1 MLLIKK
7 DEKKAKR
14 KKKKVQCPI
23 MENWECIVLYQ
34 QLVSSCDCDK

>member
-1 MLLIKK
+1 MLLINK
-7 DEKKAKR
+7 DEKKAKE
-14 KKKKVQCPI
+14 KEKVQCPI